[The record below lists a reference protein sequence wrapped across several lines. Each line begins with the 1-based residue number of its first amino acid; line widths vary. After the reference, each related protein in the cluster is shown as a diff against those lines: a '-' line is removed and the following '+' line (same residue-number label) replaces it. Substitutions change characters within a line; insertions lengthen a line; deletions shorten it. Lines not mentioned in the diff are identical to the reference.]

1 MSTEPAIFFL
11 LYKTNTTTNTVIAN
25 PTIIGVGFQLRNCLY
40 IPSSDEVWVLTTD
53 PAIPCQVLNVVTDV
67 LGGTPALPPCT
78 PEGICYYAP
87 LDLIY
92 IACNSIS
99 AIWKIDPNTQTL
111 LLQTA
116 SAISRVGKKVFYIS
130 GEESVD
136 QVLLRAK
143 RLGLTKD
150 KVKLASSTNITD
162 ILKTLNA
169 KDAPDVVIIDSIQ
182 TMFIDGMSSIPGT
195 ISQIRA
201 CTSELS
207 MIAKRKSITMI
218 LVSHVTKDGQI
229 AGPKLLE
236 HMVDTVLYFEG
247 DRNQQFRLLRSIKNR
262 YGPAGEIG
270 VFEMNEFGLEEV
282 SNPSQLFLSNRNDN
296 ISGTAV
302 FAGIEGS
309 RPILSEIQAL
319 ITPSFIPSPR
329 RSVVGL
335 DLNRLS
341 MIIAVL
347 GSRFGLNLSQK
358 EVYLNVVGG
367 LKISEPAVDLAIC
380 LALISAAKD
389 IPLPKASVAIG
400 EVSLTGEVRMVV
412 RRARRRREDSGGRDL
427 RARARGHRGRCGG
440 VRSRDG
446 SVRERKRRALERDLL
461 LLVERLEL
469 VLDVVK
475 VAVPLEV
482 VPEQVLPASTR
493 SDSRRNIDGV

>member
-1 MSTEPAIFFL
+1 MAK
-11 LYKTNTTTNTVIAN
+11 KTTYSCESCGTIHTKWAGKCPDCGAWNSLIEEYEVGGFGSNSGLETNNQKLKPEEGQKIEMVDLDHKIDNINRIKINIEEFDRVI
-25 PTIIGVGFQLRNCLY
+25 
-40 IPSSDEVWVLTTD
+40 
-53 PAIPCQVLNVVTDV
+53 
-67 LGGTPALPPCT
+67 GG
-78 PEGICYYAP
+78 GIVRG
-87 LDLIY
+87 
-92 IACNSIS
+92 S
-99 AIWKIDPNTQTL
+99 AILIAGDPGIGKSTL

-116 SAISRVGKKVFYIS
+116 ASISRIDKKVFYIS

-136 QVLLRAK
+136 QVLMRAK
-143 RLGLTKD
+143 RLHLDKD
-150 KVKLASSTNITD
+150 KVKLASNTNVTN
-162 ILKTLNA
+162 ILKTLND
-169 KDAPDVVIIDSIQ
+169 KNPPDIVIIDSIQ
-182 TMFIDGMSSIPGT
+182 TMFIDNISSTPGT

-201 CTSELS
+201 CTSELT
-207 MIAKRKSITMI
+207 MIAKRKNITI
-218 LVSHVTKDGQI
+218 IIVSHVTKDGQI

-270 VFEMNEFGLEEV
+270 VFEMNELGLEEV
-282 SNPSQLFLSNRNDN
+282 NNPSELFLSNRNDN

-367 LKISEPAVDLAIC
+367 LKISEPAVDLAMC

-389 IPLPKASVAIG
+389 KPLPDASVAIG
-400 EVSLTGEVRMVV
+400 EVSLTGEVRMV
-412 RRARRRREDSGGRDL
+412 SHIDL
-427 RARARGHRGRCGG
+427 R
-440 VRSRDG
+440 
-446 SVRERKRRALERDLL
+446 VREAAKLGFKNCILSKHVLKLKIWKNIEKSISDMKMHYVEHIRD
-461 LLVERLEL
+461 
-469 VLDVVK
+469 
-475 VAVPLEV
+475 VAKLY
-482 VPEQVLPASTR
+482 
-493 SDSRRNIDGV
+493 

>member
-1 MSTEPAIFFL
+1 MAK
-11 LYKTNTTTNTVIAN
+11 KTTYSCESCGTIHTKWAGKCPDCGAWNSLIEEYEVGGFGSNSGLETNNQKLKPEEGQKIEMVDLDHKIDNINRIKINIEEFDRVI
-25 PTIIGVGFQLRNCLY
+25 
-40 IPSSDEVWVLTTD
+40 
-53 PAIPCQVLNVVTDV
+53 
-67 LGGTPALPPCT
+67 GG
-78 PEGICYYAP
+78 GIVRG
-87 LDLIY
+87 
-92 IACNSIS
+92 S
-99 AIWKIDPNTQTL
+99 AILIAGDPGIGKSTL

-116 SAISRVGKKVFYIS
+116 AAISRIDKKVFYIS

-136 QVLLRAK
+136 QVLMRAK
-143 RLGLTKD
+143 RLHLDKD
-150 KVKLASSTNITD
+150 KVKLASNTNVTN
-162 ILKTLNA
+162 ILKTLND
-169 KDAPDVVIIDSIQ
+169 KNPPDIVIIDSIQ
-182 TMFIDGMSSIPGT
+182 TMFIDNISSTPGT

-201 CTSELS
+201 CTSELT
-207 MIAKRKSITMI
+207 MIAKRKNITI
-218 LVSHVTKDGQI
+218 IIVSHVTKDGQI

-270 VFEMNEFGLEEV
+270 VFEMNELGLEEV
-282 SNPSQLFLSNRNDN
+282 NNPSELFLSNRNDN

-367 LKISEPAVDLAIC
+367 LKISEPAVDLAMC

-389 IPLPKASVAIG
+389 KPLPDASVAIG
-400 EVSLTGEVRMVV
+400 EVSLTGEVRMV
-412 RRARRRREDSGGRDL
+412 SHIDL
-427 RARARGHRGRCGG
+427 R
-440 VRSRDG
+440 
-446 SVRERKRRALERDLL
+446 VREAAKLGFKNCILSKHVLKLKIWKNIEKSISDMKMHYVEHIRD
-461 LLVERLEL
+461 
-469 VLDVVK
+469 
-475 VAVPLEV
+475 VAKLY
-482 VPEQVLPASTR
+482 
-493 SDSRRNIDGV
+493 

>member
-1 MSTEPAIFFL
+1 MAK
-11 LYKTNTTTNTVIAN
+11 KTTYSCESCGTIHTKWAGKCPDCGAWNSLIEEYEVGGFGSNSGLETNNQKLKPEEGQKIEMVDLDHKIDNINRIKINIEEFDRVI
-25 PTIIGVGFQLRNCLY
+25 
-40 IPSSDEVWVLTTD
+40 
-53 PAIPCQVLNVVTDV
+53 
-67 LGGTPALPPCT
+67 GG
-78 PEGICYYAP
+78 GIVRG
-87 LDLIY
+87 
-92 IACNSIS
+92 S
-99 AIWKIDPNTQTL
+99 AILIAGDPGIGKSTL

-116 SAISRVGKKVFYIS
+116 AAISRIDKKVFYIS

-136 QVLLRAK
+136 QVLMRAK
-143 RLGLTKD
+143 RLHLDKD
-150 KVKLASSTNITD
+150 KVKLASNTNVTN
-162 ILKTLNA
+162 ILKTLND
-169 KDAPDVVIIDSIQ
+169 KNPPDIVIIDSIQ
-182 TMFIDGMSSIPGT
+182 TMFIDNISSTPGT

-201 CTSELS
+201 CTSELT
-207 MIAKRKSITMI
+207 MIAKRKNITI
-218 LVSHVTKDGQI
+218 IIVSHVTKDGQI

-270 VFEMNEFGLEEV
+270 VFEMNELGLEEV
-282 SNPSQLFLSNRNDN
+282 NNPSELFLSNRNDN

-367 LKISEPAVDLAIC
+367 LKISEPAVDLAMC

-389 IPLPKASVAIG
+389 KQLPDASVAIG
-400 EVSLTGEVRMVV
+400 EVSLTGEVRMV
-412 RRARRRREDSGGRDL
+412 SHIDL
-427 RARARGHRGRCGG
+427 R
-440 VRSRDG
+440 
-446 SVRERKRRALERDLL
+446 VREAAKLGFKNCILSKHVLKLKIWKNIEKSISDMKMHYVEHIRD
-461 LLVERLEL
+461 
-469 VLDVVK
+469 
-475 VAVPLEV
+475 VAKLY
-482 VPEQVLPASTR
+482 
-493 SDSRRNIDGV
+493 

>member
-1 MSTEPAIFFL
+1 MAK
-11 LYKTNTTTNTVIAN
+11 KTTYSCESCGTIHTKWAGKCPDCGAWNSLIEEYEVGGFGSNSGLETNNQKLKPEEGQKIEMVDLDHKIDNINRIKINIEEFDRVI
-25 PTIIGVGFQLRNCLY
+25 
-40 IPSSDEVWVLTTD
+40 
-53 PAIPCQVLNVVTDV
+53 
-67 LGGTPALPPCT
+67 LGGIVR
-78 PEGICYYAP
+78 G
-87 LDLIY
+87 
-92 IACNSIS
+92 S
-99 AIWKIDPNTQTL
+99 AILIAGDPGIGKSTL

-116 SAISRVGKKVFYIS
+116 AAISRIDKKVFYIS

-136 QVLLRAK
+136 QVLMRAK
-143 RLGLTKD
+143 RLHLDKD
-150 KVKLASSTNITD
+150 KVKLASNTNVTN
-162 ILKTLNA
+162 ILKTLND
-169 KDAPDVVIIDSIQ
+169 KNPPDIVIIDSIQ
-182 TMFIDGMSSIPGT
+182 TMFIDNISSTPGT

-201 CTSELS
+201 CTSELT
-207 MIAKRKSITMI
+207 MIAKRKNITI
-218 LVSHVTKDGQI
+218 IIVSHVTKDGQI

-270 VFEMNEFGLEEV
+270 VFEMNELGLEEV
-282 SNPSQLFLSNRNDN
+282 NNPSELFLSNRNDN

-367 LKISEPAVDLAIC
+367 LKISEPAVDLAMC

-389 IPLPKASVAIG
+389 KPLPDASVAIG
-400 EVSLTGEVRMVV
+400 EVSLTGEVRMV
-412 RRARRRREDSGGRDL
+412 SHIDL
-427 RARARGHRGRCGG
+427 R
-440 VRSRDG
+440 
-446 SVRERKRRALERDLL
+446 VREAAKLGFKNCILSKHVLKLKIWKNIEKSISDMKMHYVEHIRD
-461 LLVERLEL
+461 
-469 VLDVVK
+469 
-475 VAVPLEV
+475 VAKLY
-482 VPEQVLPASTR
+482 
-493 SDSRRNIDGV
+493 

>member
-1 MSTEPAIFFL
+1 MAK
-11 LYKTNTTTNTVIAN
+11 KTTYSCESCGTIHTKWAGKCPDCGAWNSLIEEYEVGGFGSNSGLETNNQKLKPEEGQKIEMVDLDHKIDNINRIKINIEEFDRVI
-25 PTIIGVGFQLRNCLY
+25 
-40 IPSSDEVWVLTTD
+40 
-53 PAIPCQVLNVVTDV
+53 
-67 LGGTPALPPCT
+67 GG
-78 PEGICYYAP
+78 GIVRG
-87 LDLIY
+87 
-92 IACNSIS
+92 S
-99 AIWKIDPNTQTL
+99 AILIAGDPGIGKSTL

-116 SAISRVGKKVFYIS
+116 AAISRIDKKVFYIS
-130 GEESVD
+130 GDESVD
-136 QVLLRAK
+136 QVLMRAK
-143 RLGLTKD
+143 RLHLDKD
-150 KVKLASSTNITD
+150 KVKLASNTNVTN
-162 ILKTLNA
+162 ILKTLND
-169 KDAPDVVIIDSIQ
+169 KNPPDIVIIDSIQ
-182 TMFIDGMSSIPGT
+182 TMFIDNISSTPGT

-201 CTSELS
+201 CTSELT
-207 MIAKRKSITMI
+207 MIAKRKNITI
-218 LVSHVTKDGQI
+218 IIVSHVTKDGQI

-270 VFEMNEFGLEEV
+270 VFEMNELGLEEV
-282 SNPSQLFLSNRNDN
+282 NNPSELFLSNRNDN

-367 LKISEPAVDLAIC
+367 LKISEPAVDLAMC

-389 IPLPKASVAIG
+389 KPLPDASVAIG
-400 EVSLTGEVRMVV
+400 EVSLTGEVRMV
-412 RRARRRREDSGGRDL
+412 SHIDL
-427 RARARGHRGRCGG
+427 R
-440 VRSRDG
+440 
-446 SVRERKRRALERDLL
+446 VREAAKLGFKNCILSKHVLKLKIWKNIEKSISDMKMHYVEHIRD
-461 LLVERLEL
+461 
-469 VLDVVK
+469 
-475 VAVPLEV
+475 VAKLY
-482 VPEQVLPASTR
+482 
-493 SDSRRNIDGV
+493 

>member
-1 MSTEPAIFFL
+1 MAK
-11 LYKTNTTTNTVIAN
+11 KTTYSCESCGTIHTKWAGKCPDCGAWNSLIEEYEVGGFGSNSGLETNNQKLKPEEGQKIEMVDLDHKIDNINRIKINIEEFDRVI
-25 PTIIGVGFQLRNCLY
+25 
-40 IPSSDEVWVLTTD
+40 
-53 PAIPCQVLNVVTDV
+53 
-67 LGGTPALPPCT
+67 GG
-78 PEGICYYAP
+78 GIVRG
-87 LDLIY
+87 
-92 IACNSIS
+92 S
-99 AIWKIDPNTQTL
+99 AILIAGDPGIGKSTL
-111 LLQTA
+111 LLQTVF
-116 SAISRVGKKVFYIS
+116 AISRIDKKVFYIS

-136 QVLLRAK
+136 QVLMRAK
-143 RLGLTKD
+143 RLHLDKD
-150 KVKLASSTNITD
+150 KVKLASNTNVTN
-162 ILKTLNA
+162 ILKTLND
-169 KDAPDVVIIDSIQ
+169 KNPPDIVIIDSIQ
-182 TMFIDGMSSIPGT
+182 TMFIDNISSTPGT

-201 CTSELS
+201 CTSELT
-207 MIAKRKSITMI
+207 MIAKRKNITI
-218 LVSHVTKDGQI
+218 IIVSHVTKDGQI

-270 VFEMNEFGLEEV
+270 VFEMNELGLEEV
-282 SNPSQLFLSNRNDN
+282 NNPSELFLSNRNDN

-367 LKISEPAVDLAIC
+367 LKISEPAVDLAMC

-389 IPLPKASVAIG
+389 KPLPDASVAIG
-400 EVSLTGEVRMVV
+400 EVSLTGEVRMV
-412 RRARRRREDSGGRDL
+412 SHIDL
-427 RARARGHRGRCGG
+427 R
-440 VRSRDG
+440 
-446 SVRERKRRALERDLL
+446 VREAAKLGFKNCILSKHVLKLKIWKNIEKSISDMKMHYVEHIRD
-461 LLVERLEL
+461 
-469 VLDVVK
+469 
-475 VAVPLEV
+475 VAKLY
-482 VPEQVLPASTR
+482 
-493 SDSRRNIDGV
+493 

>member
-1 MSTEPAIFFL
+1 MAK
-11 LYKTNTTTNTVIAN
+11 KTTYSCESCCTIHTKLAGKCPDCGAWNSLIEEYEVGGFGSNSGLETNNQKLKPEEGQKIEMVDLDNKIDNINRIKINIEEFDRVI
-25 PTIIGVGFQLRNCLY
+25 
-40 IPSSDEVWVLTTD
+40 
-53 PAIPCQVLNVVTDV
+53 
-67 LGGTPALPPCT
+67 GG
-78 PEGICYYAP
+78 GIVRG
-87 LDLIY
+87 
-92 IACNSIS
+92 S
-99 AIWKIDPNTQTL
+99 AILIAGDPGIGKSTL

-116 SAISRVGKKVFYIS
+116 AAISRIDKKVFYIS

-136 QVLLRAK
+136 QVLMRAK
-143 RLGLTKD
+143 RLHLDKD
-150 KVKLASSTNITD
+150 KVKLASNTNVTN
-162 ILKTLNA
+162 ILKTLND
-169 KDAPDVVIIDSIQ
+169 KNPPDIVIIDSIQ
-182 TMFIDGMSSIPGT
+182 TMFIDNISSTPGT

-201 CTSELS
+201 CTSELT
-207 MIAKRKSITMI
+207 MIAKRKNITI
-218 LVSHVTKDGQI
+218 IIVSHVTKDGQI

-270 VFEMNEFGLEEV
+270 VFEMNELGLEEV
-282 SNPSQLFLSNRNDN
+282 NNPSELFLSNRNDN

-367 LKISEPAVDLAIC
+367 LKISEPAVDLAMC

-389 IPLPKASVAIG
+389 KPLPDASVAIG
-400 EVSLTGEVRMVV
+400 EVSLTGEVRMV
-412 RRARRRREDSGGRDL
+412 SHIDL
-427 RARARGHRGRCGG
+427 R
-440 VRSRDG
+440 
-446 SVRERKRRALERDLL
+446 VREAAKLGFKNCILSKHVLKLKIWKNIEKSISDMKMHYVEHIRD
-461 LLVERLEL
+461 
-469 VLDVVK
+469 
-475 VAVPLEV
+475 VAKLY
-482 VPEQVLPASTR
+482 
-493 SDSRRNIDGV
+493 